1 MSALQVLEKG
11 SSKKL
16 GFAFVEFDDYDAV
29 DKAIIQGNHEINGAK
44 VDIRKALGRDEMQAM
59 KAYGGGGSGS
69 GGGRRG
75 GSSGG
80 GNWGN
85 QV

>member
-1 MSALQVLEKG
+1 MSAQQVLEKG
-11 SSKKL
+11 TSKKL

-44 VDIRKALGRDEMQAM
+44 VDIRKALGRDEMQAI
-59 KAYGGGGSGS
+59 KAYGG

-85 QV
+85 PV